1 MSWGPTR
8 TSASLA
14 RSESSGA
21 GGAEAL
27 ELADGVLHEDLA
39 RRGGMDAWRTGAGAA
54 EILGRWCSTV
64 GGMLTLGDMVSSM
77 GISVM
82 SWGQNFSDVLKFRDL

>member
-1 MSWGPTR
+1 MSWGLTR

-14 RSESSGA
+14 RSESPGA
-21 GGAEAL
+21 WGVVAL

-64 GGMLTLGDMVSSM
+64 GGRLTFGNVVCSM
-77 GISVM
+77 GIC
-82 SWGQNFSDVLKFRDL
+82 GTEF